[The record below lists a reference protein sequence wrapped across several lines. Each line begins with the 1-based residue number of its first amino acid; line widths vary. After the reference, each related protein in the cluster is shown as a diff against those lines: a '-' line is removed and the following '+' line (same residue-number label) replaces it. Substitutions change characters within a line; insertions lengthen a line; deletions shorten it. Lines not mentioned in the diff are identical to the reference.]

1 MSSHM
6 VGRSRWTT
14 AALSLVTFLCLAG
27 VVALMV
33 WGTGAVMPAGRQ
45 PATSVVKSAV
55 PAAASGEGA
64 VIPSLETQDTPAMT
78 AEAAAAVSSLASP
91 DSAGPYRVGWYNT
104 EFEVEPYGVY
114 RASIYYPAQSDV
126 RLAAPDASGA
136 LYPGIVASNGYYGS
150 DWNITWLPQQLASH
164 GYVALCFTPPAGGTL
179 NTWTYSG
186 LVQSWDTTQW
196 AAGFKAGID
205 KLKEQNGL
213 DGSLI
218 RGLLDTGTFGV
229 IGLSMGGAGAL
240 EAAGTSAEIDAV
252 VGLAPAYT
260 DVDGADGLCQL
271 MALTGSPL
279 AGDIPDWACWLLDAV
294 DALGRLDRVFADVR
308 TAAADIAVPAQVQV
322 GSGDAFI
329 LPDWVHAAYDDIP
342 GTSGKAYVEINGGSH
357 AGFIDA
363 WVLSFGDSLEQA
375 LGGGIEIEVQEQHR
389 VSQKYFTSWF
399 NYYLKGQTGYGTYL
413 FGAEAQADVGGG
425 VLSALETSIPG

>member
-1 MSSHM
+1 MSSPM

-27 VVALMV
+27 VAALMV
-33 WGTGAVMPAGRQ
+33 WGTSAIMPDGRQ
-45 PATSVVKSAV
+45 PASSGVKAAVPAAV
-55 PAAASGEGA
+55 PAAATA
-64 VIPSLETQDTPAMT
+64 VVV
-78 AEAAAAVSSLASP
+78 EAAAAASAEPVLAPP
-91 DSAGPYRVGWYNT
+91 DESGPYHAGWYTT
-104 EFEVEPYGVY
+104 EYEVKPYGVY
-114 RASIYYPAQSDV
+114 RASIYYPARSEA
-126 RLAAPDASGA
+126 RFAAADASGA
-136 LYPGIVASNGYYGS
+136 PYPGIVAANGYYGA
-150 DWNITWLPQQLASH
+150 DWNITWLPRQLASH

-205 KLKEQNGL
+205 KLKEENTL
-213 DGSLI
+213 PGSLVY
-218 RGLLDTGTFGV
+218 GLLDADTFGA
-229 IGLSMGGAGAL
+229 IGLSMGGGGAL
-240 EAAGTSAEIDAV
+240 EAAGSSAEIDAV
-252 VGLAPAYT
+252 VGLAPAYS
-260 DVDGADGLCQL
+260 DVEGIDGICHLLAQNGSSFAD
-271 MALTGSPL
+271 
-279 AGDIPDWACWLLDAV
+279 DIPDWLCWLLDAA

-389 VSQKYFTSWF
+389 VSQKYFISWF
-399 NYYLKGQTGYGTYL
+399 NYYLKGQAGYGAYL
-413 FGAEAQADVGGG
+413 FGAEAQADVNSG
-425 VLSALETSIPG
+425 VLSALETSVPG